1 MSPGRKRRMVPILPI
16 LISATALLWA
26 LPMLW
31 VVLLSLKPN
40 DVLRRAGW
48 SLFLPYPLT
57 LEHYET
63 LLHVSQAP
71 QWLLN
76 SFIVAG
82 STTVLTLVLSSLAGY
97 ALARLRFR
105 GRAAVFA
112 GMVAGMMVPEQAV
125 FLPLHSMIAG
135 WDLHNTYAALV
146 APRVA
151 GPFGVLLMAQ
161 FFKAVPR
168 ELEEAA
174 ELDHAGRFKIF
185 LTIMLPLSRP
195 ALTTL
200 GIFTF
205 LAAWNDFLW
214 PLVSATDSNMYT
226 ITVGLSSLQGN
237 FAQSESLGF
246 LMATAV
252 YASLPMVIVY
262 LFFQHHIVRGI
273 AMAPEK

>member
-1 MSPGRKRRMVPILPI
+1 VSPGRKRRMVPILPI

-26 LPMLW
+26 MPMLW

>member
-1 MSPGRKRRMVPILPI
+1 MSTARTNGIIPILMGTI
-16 LISATALLWA
+16 TVLWA

-40 DVLRRAGW
+40 EVLRQAGW

-57 LEHYET
+57 VEHYQT
-63 LLHVSQAP
+63 LLHVSQTP
-71 QWLLN
+71 HWFIN

-82 STTVLTLVLSSLAGY
+82 SVTVLTLVVSSLAGY
-97 ALARLRFR
+97 ALARISFPRR
-105 GRAAVFA
+105 RAVFA
-112 GMVAGMMVPEQAV
+112 GMVAGMMIPEQAV

-135 WDLHNTYAALV
+135 WDMHNTYAALV

-151 GPFGVLLMAQ
+151 NPFGVLLMAQ

-174 ELDHAGRFKIF
+174 ELDHAGRVKVF

-252 YASLPMVIVY
+252 YAGLPMVVVY